1 MMKNIPELHIASQ
14 TLNVFGDMESKAAF
28 VGAKSVMGPGC
39 ERSSTSP
46 AALTRETRVEN
57 SGWNTSR
64 SRTEHR
70 GVQAPR
76 GAWLAREGG
85 WRSEG
90 WAWW

>member
-1 MMKNIPELHIASQ
+1 M
-14 TLNVFGDMESKAAF
+14 NVFGDMESKAAF

-64 SRTEHR
+64 SRTEQR
-70 GVQAPR
+70 GVQAPS
-76 GAWLAREGG
+76 GAWLASEGGCSREG
-85 WRSEG
+85 WS
-90 WAWW
+90 WW